1 MTYEVTVDIKL
12 KDGML
17 DPEGDTIKRSL
28 NLLGYNEVNEA
39 MVGKK
44 IYLEI
49 EGGSRDEVIEN
60 VDEMCQRLLANP
72 VIHNYEIRVD

>member
-12 KDGML
+12 KPGML

-28 NLLGYNEVNEA
+28 NLLGYDEVEEA
-39 MVGKK
+39 RVGKK
-44 IYLEI
+44 IMLKVDGDSPEKVR
-49 EGGSRDEVIEN
+49 EEVE
-60 VDEMCQRLLANP
+60 EMCQKLLANP

>member
-12 KDGML
+12 KPGML

-28 NLLGYNEVNEA
+28 NLLGYDEVEEA
-39 MVGKK
+39 RVGKK
-44 IYLEI
+44 IMLKVDGDSPEKAR
-49 EGGSRDEVIEN
+49 EEVE
-60 VDEMCQRLLANP
+60 EMCQKLLANP